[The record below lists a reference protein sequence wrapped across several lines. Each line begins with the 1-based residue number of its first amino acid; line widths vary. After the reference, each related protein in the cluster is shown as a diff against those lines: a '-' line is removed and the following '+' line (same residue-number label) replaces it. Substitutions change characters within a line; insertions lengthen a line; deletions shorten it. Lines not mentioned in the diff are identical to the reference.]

1 MQIVL
6 NGFMGTGKTTIGK
19 ILAHRLG
26 CQFYDLDDV
35 IEQEEGKSVEQIF
48 KDHGEQYFR
57 VVESAK
63 LVDVLEEEGVIAL
76 GGGALKN
83 PVNLEAVLSKD
94 NLLIGLCCDAG
105 EIVNRVKQD
114 TIIRPLLKDEPEPI
128 HKVQQLLKE
137 RHTIYQHFDIQL
149 DTTNLNPDQVALTIE
164 QFAIPRMTRVTF
176 PGGSYPIFIGND
188 LLSAI
193 GTFIKHRNKAKK
205 VAIVTNEIVGGYYLE
220 SVINSLQA
228 QSIDTSV
235 IMVPDGEDGKNLD
248 TVKGIY
254 DQLAE
259 IGADRSSILLALGGG
274 ITGDMCGFA
283 AATYM
288 RGITYIQVPTTL
300 LSMVDSS
307 IGGKT
312 GVNIPAGK
320 NLVGAFKQ
328 PEMVVMDLDTLK
340 TLPDEE
346 ILNGFGELIKHGFIA
361 DADLVEAIDQM
372 GGNVPNLITH
382 EKFSDILYQSLQVKR
397 KVVQID
403 PFEKKERMTLN
414 FGHTLGHAIEK
425 ASNHQIPHGQAV
437 LIGMW
442 FAINLSHKLDYLS
455 EDEFLKLQ
463 NLYKTFNLPD
473 RLDGFQ
479 ITNLKKYVKMDK
491 KKKDETYRWIL
502 LDKIGNALI
511 KNYSSIPEMDELL
524 EQMGAEK

>member
-57 VVESAK
+57 VVESTK
-63 LVDVLEEEGVIAL
+63 LADVLEKDGVIAL

-83 PVNLEAVLSKD
+83 PVNLDAVLSKD

-105 EIVNRVKQD
+105 EIVNRVEKD
-114 TIIRPLLKDEPEPI
+114 SVVRPLLKDEPEPI
-128 HKVQQLLKE
+128 KKIKMLLEE
-137 RHTIYQHFDIQL
+137 RASVYRHFDIQL
-149 DTTNLNPDQVALTIE
+149 DTTNLTPDQVALTIE
-164 QFAIPRMTRVTF
+164 QFAVTKMTRVKH
-176 PGGSYPIFIGND
+176 PSGSYPIFIGDD
-188 LLSAI
+188 LLESI
-193 GTFIKHRNKAKK
+193 STFIRHRNKAKK
-205 VAIVTNEIVGGYYLE
+205 VAVVTNEIVAGYYLDK
-220 SVINSLQA
+220 VLQSLQS
-228 QSIDTSV
+228 QSIETAV
-235 IMVPDGEDGKNLD
+235 IMVPDGEAGKNLD
-248 TVKGIY
+248 TVKEIY

-259 IGADRSSILLALGGG
+259 MGADRSSILLALGGG
-274 ITGDMCGFA
+274 ITGDICGFA

-288 RGITYIQVPTTL
+288 RGIAYIQVPTTL

-312 GVNIPAGK
+312 GVNISHGK

-328 PEMVVMDLDTLK
+328 PEMVIVSLNTLQ

-361 DADLVEAIDQM
+361 DADLVEKIRTV
-372 GGNVPNLITH
+372 GGDVADMINT
-382 EKFSDILYQSLQVKR
+382 EMFTDILYQSLQVKR

-425 ASNHQIPHGQAV
+425 ASAHQIPHGQAV
-437 LIGMW
+437 IIGMW
-442 FAINLSHKLDYLS
+442 FAILLSHKQGFLS
-455 EDEFLKLQ
+455 DEEFAVLGNVYAAFK
-463 NLYKTFNLPD
+463 LPD
-473 RLDGFQ
+473 QLDSYQ
-479 ITNLKKYVKMDK
+479 IENLKKYIKMDK
-491 KKKDETYRWIL
+491 KKKDENYRWIL
-502 LDKIGNALI
+502 LEKIGKAII

-524 EQMGAEK
+524 EQMGAVK

>member
-35 IEQEEGKSVEQIF
+35 IEKEEGKSVEQIF
-48 KDHGEQYFR
+48 RDHGEQYFR
-57 VVESAK
+57 AVESSK
-63 LVDVLEEEGVIAL
+63 LTDVLKKEGVIAL

-83 PVNLEAVLSKD
+83 STNLEAVLSQD
-94 NLLIGLCCDAG
+94 NLLIGLCCNAG
-105 EIVNRVKQD
+105 EIVKRVQND
-114 TIIRPLLKDEPEPI
+114 DVVRPLLKNEEEPVL
-128 HKVQQLLKE
+128 KVQQLLEE
-137 RHTIYQHFDIQL
+137 RQNIYQHFDMQM
-149 DTTNLNPDQVALTIE
+149 DTTNLTPDQVALTIE
-164 QFAIPRMTRVTF
+164 QCAVPKMSRVTY
-176 PGGSYPIFIGND
+176 PDGSYPIFVGRD
-188 LLSAI
+188 LLNSL
-193 GTFIKHRNKAKK
+193 GTFIKHRNKARK
-205 VAIVTNEIVGGYYLE
+205 VAIVTNEIVGDLYLDA
-220 SVINSLQA
+220 VLRSLKE
-228 QSIDTSV
+228 QSIETAV
-235 IMVPDGEDGKNLD
+235 ILVPDGEDGKNLD

-259 IGADRSSILLALGGG
+259 MGVDRSSILLALGGG

-283 AATYM
+283 AASYM
-288 RGITYIQVPTTL
+288 RGISYIQVPTTL

-328 PEMVVMDLDTLK
+328 PEMVVMDLDVLQ

-346 ILNGFGELIKHGFIA
+346 LLNGFGELIKHGFIA
-361 DADLVEAIDQM
+361 DAALVNSI
-372 GGNVPNLITH
+372 
-382 EKFSDILYQSLQVKR
+382 EKFGGSIKELIHQEQFPAILFQSLQVKR

-442 FAINLSHKLDYLS
+442 FAILLS
-455 EDEFLKLQ
+455 ERLNGLPGNEVMKLSKIYDQ
-463 NLYKTFNLPD
+463 FNLPHNLNGYKISD
-473 RLDGFQ
+473 
-479 ITNLKKYVKMDK
+479 LKKYIKMDK

-502 LDKIGNALI
+502 LNHIGEAVI
-511 KNYSSIPEMDELL
+511 RNYSTIEEMDELL
-524 EQMGAEK
+524 ESMGAIQ